1 MFRDIKIGGY
11 KLKDTNIYSN
21 RLISLILIIFNQKL
35 LKDLLITVTAIH
47 PYSQVE
53 TSRSKLGISP

>member
-11 KLKDTNIYSN
+11 KLEDTNVSGN

-35 LKDLLITVTAIH
+35 VKDLLATMTAIY

-53 TSRSKLGISP
+53 ASRNKLGISP

>member
-1 MFRDIKIGGY
+1 MFQDFKSGGY
-11 KLKDTNIYSN
+11 KLEETNASGN

-35 LKDLLITVTAIH
+35 AQGLLTTMIAIH

>member
-1 MFRDIKIGGY
+1 MFRDFQSGGY
-11 KLKDTNIYSN
+11 KLEDMNVSGN

-35 LKDLLITVTAIH
+35 IQGLLTTMTAIH

>member
-11 KLKDTNIYSN
+11 KLEDTNVSSN
-21 RLISLILIIFNQKL
+21 SLISLILIIFNQKL
-35 LKDLLITVTAIH
+35 AKGLLIPMTAIH

-53 TSRSKLGISP
+53 ISRSKLGISP